1 MRKSGFWKLSTQC
14 TDVKLFLLCY
24 CIQITTVIAAA
35 AAAEAK
41 EARQR
46 QIIAGPWKLERVFC
60 NQDGPGKL
68 SHAMGIALS
77 PDWSV
82 AVADWHAEQI
92 QIYSIGGEH
101 KLSIDTTQGHLQ
113 SSQTSC
119 PWQVTVNSENIYFF
133 TDWTKNIKMYES
145 SGKFKGQW
153 VSSSPQASL
162 GSPSLRGL
170 AMDTTGNLLVGDC
183 TNNYINR
190 HRQDGSYLGSIK
202 VGIEPRHIAVTSQDS
217 MVIANWYKPPQIVSD
232 TGQVMH
238 TLKHPV
244 DESQWDP
251 RGFYC
256 HEDIIFVA
264 SPIIPNILCYTESG
278 KYLGPIPIPPV
289 YPRGLAITADC
300 KTLLVCELHS
310 VKVFTSWA
318 TQKCNIFIPGCKL
331 SMVIYTNSLS

>member
-1 MRKSGFWKLSTQC
+1 MKKSGFRNLSTQC

-24 CIQITTVIAAA
+24 CIQITTVIQAAA

-41 EARQR
+41 ETRHR
-46 QIIAGPWKLERVFC
+46 QIIAGPWKLEREFGNRNV
-60 NQDGPGKL
+60 PGKL
-68 SHAMGIALS
+68 SWAMGIALS
-77 PDWSV
+77 PDGSSV
-82 AVADWHAEQI
+82 AVADYNAKQI
-92 QIYSIGGEH
+92 RIYSIGGEY

-113 SSQTSC
+113 SSQISY
-119 PWQVTVNSENIYFF
+119 PWQVTVNSENIYFL
-133 TDWTKNIKMYES
+133 TDLTKNIKMYEA

-153 VSSSPQASL
+153 VSSCPQASS

-183 TNNYINR
+183 TNNCINR

-202 VGIEPRHIAVTSQDS
+202 VGIEPRHIAVTSQDAI
-217 MVIANWYKPPQIVSD
+217 VIATWYKPPQIVSN

-244 DESQWDP
+244 GESQWDP
-251 RGFYC
+251 RGVYC

-264 SPIIPNILCYTESG
+264 NLKTCNILCYTESG

-289 YPRGLAITADC
+289 YPWGLAMTADC
-300 KTLLVCELHS
+300 KTLVICEIRS
-310 VKVFTSWA
+310 VKVFT
-318 TQKCNIFIPGCKL
+318 C
-331 SMVIYTNSLS
+331 